1 MSSSGEAL
9 VLCLY
14 AGGTIGMVRKDASSG
29 FAPYPSFLTET
40 LRSQSRFHDPHGDSI
55 FSWSDSVDRY
65 KAWSEAYT
73 RPGSG
78 ASTPLH
84 PSSASN
90 STGEAP
96 TNSMPS
102 GASIAKAV
110 EAKTNVSLQVQNNRD
125 AEAAKSQHQQLQHK
139 KRKAENEANSGR
151 LTPSTQAHL
160 EHLYADSSAATRSM
174 SLLGGA
180 GAGPGAGGAAPNG
193 GAPPFG
199 HPVTVRS
206 SAPKGTSTHHAISSN
221 LSPDGTHLEL
231 QLPTLITPRAG
242 AHGKRVRYAVLEYDP
257 LLDSSEMDIPDWI
270 RLASDISLNYQ
281 QFDSFIVLH
290 GTDTMAYT
298 ASALSMLLE
307 NLGKSVIVTGAQVP
321 LSELRNDAIE
331 NVLGALMLAGSYIIP
346 EVGLYFAST
355 LYRGNRT
362 SKVSNNA
369 LAAFDSPNMAPLAR
383 VGIHI
388 DVAWNLV
395 ERSKSVRA
403 FRAHDRMSPN
413 VAVLRLFPGLPT
425 STVKSFLSPP
435 LEGVILESYG
445 AGNAPSRPDLLEVF
459 KQASDRGLVI
469 VNITQCVQG
478 EVSAI
483 YAVGKKLEAVGVV
496 AGGDMTPECALAKL
510 SYLLAKGLQP
520 AEVRQLMARP
530 LRGELTSSRASTS
543 TLSLPRELTPASGPV
558 KADLTSLLAHILQDP
573 SKATLPPPP
582 SHSSSSSS
590 SSSMTRVGASTEAEP
605 DSANETAAA
614 AWDRS
619 SQEVTSASLAVLPYL
634 IYDAASKND
643 VVLLRWHLSAL
654 MAMETVPSISI
665 SDEHFHPAT
674 SDSVGGGGG
683 GGGSGSGK
691 PTPTTTREGPLQ
703 TTRMEQLQPL
713 HIACCRGF
721 TSIVHVLLE
730 AGCSVHARDAT
741 SGHTPLY
748 LAAYHHHPQTV
759 SLLRNAGA
767 HLKDDESRLARFLL
781 SSSSS
786 FSSAAASATTP
797 QNSDAKAIWCLAGLE
812 IDDL

>member
-1 MSSSGEAL
+1 MSNSGEAL

-40 LRSQSRFHDPHGDSI
+40 LRSQSRFHDPNGDSI

-65 KAWSEAYT
+65 KAWSEAFT

-78 ASTPLH
+78 ASTPLNTNNKDATSPP
-84 PSSASN
+84 PSESTLASALLQVNGAASN
-90 STGEAP
+90 KRRKTTTEFEPSTP
-96 TNSMPS
+96 
-102 GASIAKAV
+102 
-110 EAKTNVSLQVQNNRD
+110 
-125 AEAAKSQHQQLQHK
+125 
-139 KRKAENEANSGR
+139 
-151 LTPSTQAHL
+151 LTPPIQAHL
-160 EHLYADSSAATRSM
+160 ENLYADHASRSPSGGQSS
-174 SLLGGA
+174 
-180 GAGPGAGGAAPNG
+180 

-199 HPVTVRS
+199 HSVLVRS
-206 SAPKGTSTHHAISSN
+206 SAPKGTSTHHALSSQP
-221 LSPDGTHLEL
+221 SQDGKHLEL
-231 QLPTLITPRAG
+231 QLPTLITPRGG

-281 QFDSFIVLH
+281 HFDAFIVLH

-383 VGIHI
+383 VGINI
-388 DVAWNLV
+388 EVAWNLV
-395 ERSKSVRA
+395 ERSRTLKS
-403 FRAHDRMSPN
+403 FRAHDSMSPN

-445 AGNAPSRPDLLEVF
+445 AGNAPSRQDLLDVF
-459 KQASDRGLVI
+459 KAASDRGLVI

-510 SYLLAKGLQP
+510 SYLLAKGLQSQ
-520 AEVRQLMARP
+520 EIRQLMGRP
-530 LRGELTSSRASTS
+530 LRGELTSSRGASGHS
-543 TLSLPRELTPASGPV
+543 CLPQQHTPAGVAPI
-558 KADLTSLLAHILQDP
+558 KADVRTLLAHILHSP
-573 SKATLPPPP
+573 NKAQSATTFSLGEKYVRD
-582 SHSSSSSS
+582 
-590 SSSMTRVGASTEAEP
+590 TEDEVGGDAST
-605 DSANETAAA
+605 AA
-614 AWDRS
+614 AWDS
-619 SQEVTSASLAVLPYL
+619 SSHEVTSASLAVLPYL
-634 IYDAASKND
+634 IFEAASKND
-643 VVLLRWHLSAL
+643 LDLLQWHLYAL
-654 MAMETVPSISI
+654 NQLETIPTISI
-665 SDEHFHPAT
+665 DEEHFHPSTLNPSSSSNAT
-674 SDSVGGGGG
+674 GDSSVTSNIVGENI
-683 GGGSGSGK
+683 SRPDST
-691 PTPTTTREGPLQ
+691 TPLEK
-703 TTRMEQLQPL
+703 MQPL
-713 HIACCRGF
+713 HISSSKGF
-721 TSIVHVLLE
+721 TNVVQVLLQ
-730 AGCSVHARDAT
+730 AGCSVHAREVS
-741 SGHTPLY
+741 SGHSPLF
-748 LAAYHHHPQTV
+748 LAAKNQHSATV
-759 SLLRNAGA
+759 RLLRNAGA
-767 HLKDDESRLARFLL
+767 HLKEDEVALARFLVEQQ
-781 SSSSS
+781 
-786 FSSAAASATTP
+786 ANKDEATEIKAS
-797 QNSDAKAIWCLAGLE
+797 DDKKAIWHLAGVDFRSIPE
-812 IDDL
+812 DAS

>member
-65 KAWSEAYT
+65 KAWSDAFT

-84 PSSASN
+84 ANGNGNGDSLLPD
-90 STGEAP
+90 EQD
-96 TNSMPS
+96 
-102 GASIAKAV
+102 IAKAIA
-110 EAKTNVSLQVQNNRD
+110 EKRASTLD
-125 AEAAKSQHQQLQHK
+125 ANGSSVPSK
-139 KRKAENEANSGR
+139 KRKNEHEPIGNSGS

-160 EHLYADSSAATRSM
+160 NHLYADTASRSPSGAAASAAPS
-174 SLLGGA
+174 
-180 GAGPGAGGAAPNG
+180 
-193 GAPPFG
+193 FG
-199 HPVTVRS
+199 HPVLVRS
-206 SAPKGTSTHHAISSN
+206 SAPKGTSTHHALSSS
-221 LSPDGTHLEL
+221 LSADGNHLEL
-231 QLPTLITPRAG
+231 QLPTLITPRGG
-242 AHGKRVRYAVLEYDP
+242 ANGKRVRYAVLEYDP

-281 QFDSFIVLH
+281 NFDAFIVLH

-383 VGIHI
+383 VGINI

-395 ERSKSVRA
+395 ERSRTVKS

-425 STVKSFLSPP
+425 STVKNFLSPP

-445 AGNAPSRPDLLEVF
+445 AGNAPSRQDLLDVF
-459 KQASDRGLVI
+459 KEASDRGLVI

-510 SYLLAKGLQP
+510 SYLLAKGLEPQ
-520 AEVRQLMARP
+520 EIRELMGRP
-530 LRGELTSSRASTS
+530 LRGELTSSRSS
-543 TLSLPRELTPASGPV
+543 HSVVPQELTPAGVGPI
-558 KADLTSLLAHILQDP
+558 KADVKTLLAHILQNPHKVQSSTVGDGVEMDA
-573 SKATLPPPP
+573 STQGVA
-582 SHSSSSSS
+582 SAAGWDSSS
-590 SSSMTRVGASTEAEP
+590 AEV
-605 DSANETAAA
+605 SAAT
-614 AWDRS
+614 
-619 SQEVTSASLAVLPYL
+619 LAVLPYL
-634 IYDAASKND
+634 IYEAASTNSPT
-643 VVLLRWHLSAL
+643 LLSWHLFAL
-654 MAMETVPSISI
+654 SQLESIPTISI
-665 SDEHFHPAT
+665 DEEHFHPSTLPPSSSTNTGDSAST
-674 SDSVGGGGG
+674 SHSVEK
-683 GGGSGSGK
+683 SST
-691 PTPTTTREGPLQ
+691 TPLEK
-703 TTRMEQLQPL
+703 LQPL
-713 HIACCRGF
+713 HIAAAKGF
-721 TSIVHVLLE
+721 TKIVEQLLQ
-730 AGCSVHARDAT
+730 AGCSVHARERA
-741 SGHTPLY
+741 SGHSPLY
-748 LAAYHHHPQTV
+748 LACKNGMMATV
-759 SLLRNAGA
+759 RLLRDAGA
-767 HLKDDESRLARFLL
+767 HLKEDEVRLAKVMVEEKEGGRRG
-781 SSSSS
+781 
-786 FSSAAASATTP
+786 
-797 QNSDAKAIWCLAGLE
+797 IWELAGVE
-812 IDDL
+812 FA

>member
-1 MSSSGEAL
+1 MSTSGEAL

-65 KAWSEAYT
+65 KQWSEAFT

-84 PSSASN
+84 GSGSGSGKDTLLPSESN
-90 STGEAP
+90 L
-96 TNSMPS
+96 
-102 GASIAKAV
+102 AKAV
-110 EAKTNVSLQVQNNRD
+110 ADKTSSLLD
-125 AEAAKSQHQQLQHK
+125 ASGSSHSSK
-139 KRKAENEANSGR
+139 KRKSDHESQMANTGP

-160 EHLYADSSAATRSM
+160 DHLYADTNSRSP
-174 SLLGGA
+174 S
-180 GAGPGAGGAAPNG
+180 G

-199 HPVTVRS
+199 HPVLVRS
-206 SAPKGTSTHHAISSN
+206 SAPKGTSTHHAIASS
-221 LSPDGTHLEL
+221 LSADGKHLEL

-242 AHGKRVRYAVLEYDP
+242 SQGKRVRYAVLEYDP

-281 QFDSFIVLH
+281 AFDAFIVLH

-383 VGIHI
+383 VGINI
-388 DVAWNLV
+388 EVAWNLV
-395 ERSKSVRA
+395 ERSRSVKS

-445 AGNAPSRPDLLEVF
+445 AGNAPSRADLLEVF
-459 KQASDRGLVI
+459 KEASDRGLVL

-483 YAVGKKLEAVGVV
+483 YVVGKKLEAVGVV
-496 AGGDMTPECALAKL
+496 AGGDMTAEGALAKL
-510 SYLLAKGLQP
+510 SYLLAKQLKP
-520 AEVRQLMARP
+520 AEIRELMGRP
-530 LRGELTSSRASTS
+530 LRGELASSRGGSSHPTF
-543 TLSLPRELTPASGPV
+543 PQELTPAAAASGPH
-558 KADLTSLLAHILQDP
+558 KADLRTLLAHILQNP
-573 SKATLPPPP
+573 NKTQ
-582 SHSSSSSS
+582 SS
-590 SSSMTRVGASTEAEP
+590 ASPEKRKHGLEGEGEERG
-605 DSANETAAA
+605 SAAA
-614 AWDRS
+614 AWDS
-619 SQEVTSASLAVLPYL
+619 STHEVSSATLAVLPYL
-634 IYDAASKND
+634 IYEAASKND
-643 VVLLRWHLSAL
+643 PELLKWHLYALNQLETIPTISIDQEHLHPSTLNPSSSSGATGDSA
-654 MAMETVPSISI
+654 ATTHAVGETVAKP
-665 SDEHFHPAT
+665 
-674 SDSVGGGGG
+674 DST
-683 GGGSGSGK
+683 
-691 PTPTTTREGPLQ
+691 TP
-703 TTRMEQLQPL
+703 MEKLQPL
-713 HIACCRGF
+713 HIASSKGF
-721 TSIVHVLLE
+721 TGVVKLLLQ
-730 AGCSVHARDAT
+730 AGCSVHARDFS
-741 SGHTPLY
+741 SGHSPLF
-748 LAAYHHHPQTV
+748 LAGKHEHATTV
-759 SLLRNAGA
+759 KMLRNAGA
-767 HLKDDESRLARFLL
+767 HLKEDEVGLAKFLVQQAEQR
-781 SSSSS
+781 SQSTNKA
-786 FSSAAASATTP
+786 AAASSSAVVG
-797 QNSDAKAIWCLAGLE
+797 SGDVRAIWELAGVTF
-812 IDDL
+812 

>member
-1 MSSSGEAL
+1 
-9 VLCLY
+9 
-14 AGGTIGMVRKDASSG
+14 MVRKDASSG

-40 LRSQSRFHDPHGDSI
+40 LRSQSRFHDPHADSI

-65 KAWSEAYT
+65 KQWSEAFT

-84 PSSASN
+84 SSGRDMTLSSEGN
-90 STGEAP
+90 L
-96 TNSMPS
+96 
-102 GASIAKAV
+102 AKAV
-110 EAKTNVSLQVQNNRD
+110 ADKTTSLL
-125 AEAAKSQHQQLQHK
+125 ETWQQSK
-139 KRKAENEANSGR
+139 KRKSEHDSHLTNTGP

-160 EHLYADSSAATRSM
+160 DHLYADTSSRS
-174 SLLGGA
+174 
-180 GAGPGAGGAAPNG
+180 PNG
-193 GAPPFG
+193 VGAPPFG
-199 HPVTVRS
+199 HPVLVRS

-221 LSPDGTHLEL
+221 LSADGKHLEL

-242 AHGKRVRYAVLEYDP
+242 SQGKRVRYAVLEYDP

-281 QFDSFIVLH
+281 AFDAFIVLH

-383 VGIHI
+383 VGINI
-388 DVAWNLV
+388 EVAWNLV
-395 ERSKSVRA
+395 ERSRSVKS

-445 AGNAPSRPDLLEVF
+445 AGNAPSREDLLQVF
-459 KQASDRGLVI
+459 REASERGLVI

-496 AGGDMTPECALAKL
+496 AGGDMTAEGALAKL
-510 SYLLAKGLQP
+510 SYLLAKELQP
-520 AEVRQLMARP
+520 SEIRELMGRP
-530 LRGELTSSRASTS
+530 LRGELTSSRGGSS
-543 TLSLPRELTPASGPV
+543 HPTLPQELTPAGAAPH
-558 KADLTSLLAHILQDP
+558 KADLKTLLAHILQNP
-573 SKATLPPPP
+573 NKAQ
-582 SHSSSSSS
+582 SSSTTSPEKKRHGLEGEEGG
-590 SSSMTRVGASTEAEP
+590 T
-605 DSANETAAA
+605 AA
-614 AWDRS
+614 AWDS
-619 SQEVTSASLAVLPYL
+619 STHEVSSATLAVLPYL
-634 IYDAASKND
+634 IYEAASKND
-643 VVLLRWHLSAL
+643 PELLKWHLYAL
-654 MAMETVPSISI
+654 NQLETIPTISI
-665 SDEHFHPAT
+665 DEEHFHPSTLNPSSNSTAT
-674 SDSVGGGGG
+674 GDSAATTHAVGDTVA
-683 GGGSGSGK
+683 K
-691 PTPTTTREGPLQ
+691 PDSTTP
-703 TTRMEQLQPL
+703 MEKLQPL
-713 HIACCRGF
+713 HIASSKGF
-721 TSIVHVLLE
+721 TGVVELLLQ
-730 AGCSVHARDAT
+730 AGCSVHAREFS
-741 SGHTPLY
+741 SGHSPLF
-748 LAAYHHHPQTV
+748 LACKHEHAVTV
-759 SLLRNAGA
+759 KMLRNAGA
-767 HLKDDESRLARFLL
+767 HLKEDEVVLAKFLVKQAEER
-781 SSSSS
+781 SGSTGKAA
-786 FSSAAASATTP
+786 AAASSSAVVG
-797 QNSDAKAIWCLAGLE
+797 SGDGRAIWELAGVTF
-812 IDDL
+812 DS